1 MIEAKRKQI
10 VTMFRH
16 ARFMRP
22 RELERAGVPRWALY
36 ELAKEGVVTRRGRGI
51 YTLPDAPITENH
63 SYAEAVKRVPRGI
76 ICLISALRFHGLTM
90 QNPAEVW
97 VAIPRGEWQPKS
109 DGLRLRI
116 VQFSGKALTTGIETH
131 QIEGVKIAVTNVAR
145 TVVDCFKF
153 RNKIGTDVAVEA
165 LRDGWNKKRFTMKDL
180 WHYAGVYRMS
190 RVMMPYLETLD

>member
-1 MIEAKRKQI
+1 MNVAKRKQI
-10 VTMFRH
+10 LRMFQRSG
-16 ARFMRP
+16 FVRP

-36 ELAKEGVVTRRGRGI
+36 EMVREGAIQRRGRGI

-63 SYAEAVKRVPRGI
+63 SYAETIKRVPRGI
-76 ICLISALRFHGLTM
+76 ICLISALRYHGLTM

-116 VQFSGKALTTGIETH
+116 VQFSGEALRVGIEVH
-131 QIEGVKIAVTNVAR
+131 HVEGVKIAVTNVAR
-145 TVVDCFKF
+145 TIVDCFKF

-165 LRDGWNKKRFTMKDL
+165 LRDGWRKKRLTMKEL
-180 WHYAGVYRMS
+180 WQYASVFRMS
-190 RVMMPYLETLD
+190 RVMMPYLETLT

>member
-1 MIEAKRKQI
+1 MNVAKRKQLLR
-10 VTMFRH
+10 MFQRSG
-16 ARFMRP
+16 FVRP

-36 ELAKEGVVTRRGRGI
+36 EMVREGAIQRQGRGI

-63 SYAEAVKRVPRGI
+63 SYAETIKRVPRGI
-76 ICLISALRFHGLTM
+76 ICLISALRYHGLTM

-116 VQFSGKALTTGIETH
+116 VQFSGKALRVGIEAH
-131 QIEGVKIAVTNVAR
+131 HVEGVKIAVTNVAR
-145 TVVDCFKF
+145 TIVDCFKF

-165 LRDGWNKKRFTMKDL
+165 LRDGWRTKRFKMKEL
-180 WHYAGVYRMS
+180 WQYASAFRMS
-190 RVMMPYLETLD
+190 RVMMPYLETLT

>member
-1 MIEAKRKQI
+1 MNVAKRKQI
-10 VTMFRH
+10 LRMFQRSG
-16 ARFMRP
+16 FVRP

-36 ELAKEGVVTRRGRGI
+36 EMVREGAIQRQGRGI

-63 SYAEAVKRVPRGI
+63 SYAEAIKRVPRGI
-76 ICLISALRFHGLTM
+76 ICLISALRYHGLTM

-116 VQFSGKALTTGIETH
+116 VQFSGEPLRAGIEAH
-131 QIEGVKIAVTNVAR
+131 HVEGVKIAVTNVAR
-145 TVVDCFKF
+145 TIVDCFKF

-165 LRDGWNKKRFTMKDL
+165 LRDGWRKKRFTMKEL
-180 WHYAGVYRMS
+180 WQYASVFRMS
-190 RVMMPYLETLD
+190 RVMMPYLETLT